1 MFQRDLLLEWRT
13 SLQNILLQFDM
24 RGKPSRGHE
33 AKAMELLSQV
43 GIAEFADKRPRQLSG
58 GMRQRVAICRALAH
72 DPKLILMD
80 EPFGALD
87 AMTRDRLNVDLASLS
102 TSESKTVIF
111 VTHSIE
117 EAVFLSD
124 RVLMMTPRPG
134 RIALDLAIDLPRP
147 RSLELKADPA
157 FQLYCNQLRDELDK
171 EGAFAHA

>member
-1 MFQRDLLLEWRT
+1 
-13 SLQNILLQFDM
+13 
-24 RGKPSRGHE
+24 
-33 AKAMELLSQV
+33 MELLSQV
-43 GIAEFADKRPRQLSG
+43 GIAEFAGKRPRQLSG
-58 GMRQRVAICRALAH
+58 GMRQRVAICRALVH
-72 DPKLILMD
+72 DPKLLLMD

-87 AMTRDRLNVDLASLS
+87 AMTRDRLNVDLATLS

-147 RSLELKADPA
+147 RSMELKADPA
-157 FQLYCNQLRDELDK
+157 FQLYCNQLRDELDR
-171 EGAFAHA
+171 EGAFTHA